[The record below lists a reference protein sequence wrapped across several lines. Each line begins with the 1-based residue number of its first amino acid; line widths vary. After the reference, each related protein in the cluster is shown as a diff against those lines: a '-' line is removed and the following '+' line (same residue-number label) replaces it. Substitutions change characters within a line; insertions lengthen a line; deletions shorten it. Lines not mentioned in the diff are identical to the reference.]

1 MQNNFEDVIC
11 LMKNGKSG
19 EVVVNG
25 KSFNKT
31 MPAIPSL
38 TNLEIAEIA
47 TYIYNTW
54 EHQQGIIEVKTVDSM
69 LSKCTNAKPYK

>member
-1 MQNNFEDVIC
+1 METNFEKVIC

-19 EVVVNG
+19 ELIVNG

-31 MPAIPSL
+31 MPSIPSL
-38 TNLEIAEIA
+38 TNLELAEIA

-54 EHQQGIIEVKTVDSM
+54 EHQHGIIEVKTVDSV
-69 LSKCTNAKPYK
+69 LSTCNDTASYK